1 MVMDAINMLRS
12 SDEEMAHAAVVEVGF
27 LWSRSSA
34 LTSPWT
40 SQMQQMLDLIRG
52 GNLDEDED
60 DSSSE
65 EVLAIFVLYEH
76 CIVTFRR
83 ILRTARVQ
91 PVATVPALRRFF
103 VISTIFSSRNDVQG
117 LLRAE
122 LQDYLDDLNHQMI
135 WIHQVI
141 FLWSR

>member
-1 MVMDAINMLRS
+1 MHN
-12 SDEEMAHAAVVEVGF
+12 
-27 LWSRSSA
+27 
-34 LTSPWT
+34 
-40 SQMQQMLDLIRG
+40 LIRG
-52 GNLDEDED
+52 VNVDGEETQED

-76 CIVTFRR
+76 CIVMFRR

-103 VISTIFSSRNDVQG
+103 VISTIFSSCNDVQG

>member
-1 MVMDAINMLRS
+1 MLN
-12 SDEEMAHAAVVEVGF
+12 
-27 LWSRSSA
+27 
-34 LTSPWT
+34 
-40 SQMQQMLDLIRG
+40 LIRG
-52 GNLDEDED
+52 GNVDGEETQED
-60 DSSSE
+60 DSGSE

-91 PVATVPALRRFF
+91 PVPTVPALRRFF

-122 LQDYLDDLNHQMI
+122 LQDLIVDYLNRSLF